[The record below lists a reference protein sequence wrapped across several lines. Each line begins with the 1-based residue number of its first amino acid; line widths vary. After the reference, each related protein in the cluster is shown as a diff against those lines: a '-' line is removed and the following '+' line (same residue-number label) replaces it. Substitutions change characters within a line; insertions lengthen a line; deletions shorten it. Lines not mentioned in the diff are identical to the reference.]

1 MACAGNSRTPARR
14 EGKHWASRAM
24 SCGEPNRPQQASPLT
39 TLGEAAQ
46 FRLTEAGSEPIQQT
60 ASDSRPSPLL
70 SWSSIHMIGQ
80 HNLRVVVVT
89 VGLLPLTDDVHEI
102 LGMVLVHAFCAES
115 VALSN
120 FIRGKRAVLDAD
132 LQAVPYRIIV
142 RRPSP

>member
-1 MACAGNSRTPARR
+1 
-14 EGKHWASRAM
+14 
-24 SCGEPNRPQQASPLT
+24 
-39 TLGEAAQ
+39 
-46 FRLTEAGSEPIQQT
+46 
-60 ASDSRPSPLL
+60 
-70 SWSSIHMIGQ
+70 MIGQ

-102 LGMVLVHAFCAES
+102 LGRVLVHAFCAES
-115 VALSN
+115 VASSN